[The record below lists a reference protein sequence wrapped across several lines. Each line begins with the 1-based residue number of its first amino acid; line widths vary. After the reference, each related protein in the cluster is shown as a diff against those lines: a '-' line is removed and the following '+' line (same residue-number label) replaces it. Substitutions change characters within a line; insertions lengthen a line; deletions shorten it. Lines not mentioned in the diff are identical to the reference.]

1 MLSKLEKDVLKFLLL
16 LLVSLLGCRISNG
29 WFAWSLVAV
38 GCWACIYDKGTVA
51 ITCFVLVPSFIYFSP
66 ELVGEGHLGAV
77 ARIGQNLIL
86 FSMLLTPATRLSSTI
101 RKCRED
107 NIPLGWLFVYVLV
120 AIISSANGWMPLISY
135 LKILNF
141 VLFLLGVIILSRV
154 IQASKEELYQMRV
167 ILLGLAIFIV
177 VGSIFAYFIPSV
189 GYSIEVNKA
198 AAWGMNITG
207 HDVAARAGRKYFNG
221 LMNHS
226 QMLACIVPLC
236 LAWVLCDM
244 LFIERQLSR
253 LHLAVIIAGPILM
266 YLSRSRIALLMFFI
280 SILVIYYCCISLV
293 KIPRDIKHR
302 INGIMYVMVFS
313 VVVIVIF
320 AQIRNKTLSRWI
332 RKEDNLETDYRS
344 VGEALT
350 ASRMSLVEYNL
361 NDFKLNPMLG
371 KGFQVMSW
379 HDTAY
384 RAKQISLLSAPI
396 EKGVLPLM
404 LLGETGVVGT
414 LVFVVVL
421 FSFYKTCIRRQYR
434 VLLCLFTTLMVGN
447 MAEASFFSPGGS
459 AMQWTIAVIG
469 GFSLDLIVKRKEK
482 FVHSRSFEHISN

>member
-177 VGSIFAYFIPSV
+177 
-189 GYSIEVNKA
+189 
-198 AAWGMNITG
+198 
-207 HDVAARAGRKYFNG
+207 GRKYFNG